1 MKRIFADIKGVTL
14 IELIIVLAIVAI
26 GAAMAAPGM
35 SEWMARAKLNAEARK
50 IYSVFQ
56 LARSEAIKNNHDVC
70 VGIVFNSDGISY
82 SYGKSNYTVRLGTYS
97 EYNSS
102 TTTFLATK
110 TVPSTMRLYMPDYP
124 AYTGLT
130 TWQYTSRGS
139 FLPGDETQ
147 TLILQSKSG
156 YKKTFTFT
164 FGGSVT
170 IS

>member
-70 VGIVFNSDGISY
+70 VGIVFNS
-82 SYGKSNYTVRLGTYS
+82 YGTSNYTVKLGTYS
-97 EYNSS
+97 QYNSS

-110 TVPSTMRLYMPDYP
+110 TVPGTMRLYMPDYP